1 MSTYG
6 EHRERQMKDVQE
18 KQCASPEWRSS
29 VPDLP
34 TLSMNHEATHTKYK
48 TPEGGK
54 KLDEH
59 VNHSMVSCLLL
70 TISQEYRSKR
80 WRLLCSEA
88 TQFHSSRD
96 RDPSGDDETEVRHD
110 QTGAGDDGY
119 YGA

>member
-48 TPEGGK
+48 TPEGVK
-54 KLDEH
+54 RLYEH
-59 VNHSMVSCLLL
+59 IKHSMVSRLLL
-70 TISQEYRSKR
+70 TI
-80 WRLLCSEA
+80 
-88 TQFHSSRD
+88 
-96 RDPSGDDETEVRHD
+96 P
-110 QTGAGDDGY
+110 
-119 YGA
+119 